1 MSSHDELNTAES
13 FCDDDDKTKR
23 ASQFV
28 ERLRPCTVVRPK
40 NRS

>member
-23 ASQFV
+23 QSI
-28 ERLRPCTVVRPK
+28 RGKT
-40 NRS
+40 